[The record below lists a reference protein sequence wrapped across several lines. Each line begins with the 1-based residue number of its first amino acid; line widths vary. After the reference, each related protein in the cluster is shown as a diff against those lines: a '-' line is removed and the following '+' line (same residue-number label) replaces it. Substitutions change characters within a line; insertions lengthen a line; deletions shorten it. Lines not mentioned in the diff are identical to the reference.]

1 MHDHGF
7 EQNYYSLGEYIECI
21 VKVMAT
27 VDVLL
32 ALLVPGPSHGYDL
45 KRAHDQWFA
54 EGKPLAYGQVYSTL
68 SRLERDGY
76 VAVAHTAA
84 GAGPERV
91 VYEITSAGRERVRG
105 WLAEPVEPD
114 PPGST
119 ELIKRTVV
127 AIRLGLDPGGF
138 LARQREALLRR
149 RRELGDAAPADP
161 LAALVHD
168 HAVTH
173 LDADLRW
180 LDAAAE
186 RLGVH
191 TDTQEG
197 SR

>member
-1 MHDHGF
+1 MAP
-7 EQNYYSLGEYIECI
+7 
-21 VKVMAT
+21 VAT

-54 EGKPLAYGQVYSTL
+54 DGKPLAFGQVYSTL
-68 SRLERDGY
+68 ARLERDGY
-76 VAVAHTAA
+76 VAIAHTEA

-105 WLAEPVEPD
+105 WLTEPVEPD
-114 PPGST
+114 PPGSS
-119 ELIKRTVV
+119 ELIKRTVA

-138 LARQREALLRR
+138 LARQREVLLRR
-149 RRELGDAAPADP
+149 MRGLGDATPSDP
-161 LAALVHD
+161 LAALVHG
-168 HAVTH
+168 HALAH

-191 TDTQEG
+191 THTGPQGG